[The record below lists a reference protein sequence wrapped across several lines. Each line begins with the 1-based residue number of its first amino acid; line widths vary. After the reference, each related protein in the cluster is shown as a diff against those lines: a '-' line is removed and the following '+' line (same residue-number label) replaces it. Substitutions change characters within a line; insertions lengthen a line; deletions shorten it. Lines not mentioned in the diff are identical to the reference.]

1 MIGQIGKLL
10 SGAGFS
16 GDDIQIQGGNVKKKA
31 N

>member
-10 SGAGFS
+10 SGAGFK
-16 GDDIQIQGGNVKKKA
+16 DDDVMVQGGKVKKA